1 MIQNKYFFDWTKT
14 LQTFVRVI
22 SLSGSETIS
31 NLLWYNDYLFSVPDR
46 ESEPQW
52 NQTKDNQTRINRWTE
67 MPIQNV
73 LIAGH

>member
-1 MIQNKYFFDWTKT
+1 MIQNKYFSNWTKT
-14 LQTFVRVI
+14 LQTLVRVI
-22 SLSGSETIS
+22 SLSGSEKIS

-46 ESEPQW
+46 ESETRW
-52 NQTKDNQTRINRWTE
+52 NQAKDNQTRINRWAE